1 MRSIFFLLNLIVFFI
16 FHALFEIGVLQ
27 KLLGYLDWEHY
38 HLVISGKR
46 DGVLGFE
53 LILVFINSIFGDYSK
68 YFFYFLTYIN
78 CFFLTKLQLYVIRR
92 TGFIGLFFVL
102 NPFMYLIIA
111 GIYKESFF
119 FFIFTIIF
127 HAILKSR
134 FITTPLN
141 FLSFLVLFIRPHIYG
156 VFIKLNFKSYFTQFF
171 LLIASILIINSLGL
185 LDFALLSASADEL
198 SEKRQ
203 NDLPTIFVDSFLYLH
218 LIAYNFF
225 IYLFYFLFANSIMI
239 KFFGFLHFI
248 FLAYYFLTINKKNF
262 IFFLTFILFYNFYYL
277 LFVTNAGIAF
287 RMITFSTLLYMM
299 YEYVFFKM
307 SFFHKR

>member
-1 MRSIFFLLNLIVFFI
+1 MRSLFFLLNLVAFFI
-16 FHALFEIGVLQ
+16 LHALFEIGVLQ
-27 KLLGYLDWEHY
+27 KLLGYLDWQHY
-38 HLVISGKR
+38 QLVISGKR

-78 CFFLTKLQLYVIRR
+78 CYFLTKLQLYVIRR
-92 TGFIGLFFVL
+92 SGFIGLFFVL

-141 FLSFLVLFIRPHIYG
+141 FLSFLVLFIRPHVYA

-203 NDLPTIFVDSFLYLH
+203 NDLPTIFVDSFMYLH

-225 IYLFYFLFANSIMI
+225 IYIFYFLFANSIMI

-248 FLAYYFLTINKKNF
+248 FISHYFLTINKKNF
-262 IFFLTFILFYNFYYL
+262 IFFITFILFYNFYYL

-307 SFFHKR
+307 SISHK